1 MNTSTTQD
9 MHKKIKDEVL
19 SCMSKSLIL
28 IVDDN
33 PVNRNVMESI
43 CKSLGYVTL
52 TAVDGF
58 DAFDKLKNLP
68 HLILLDIEMPG
79 MDGKEFLRKFKN
91 SKEGKEVPV
100 LMVTSVDEV
109 ESMIECFKDG
119 ADDYITKPF
128 EPEVLKARIENS
140 LSKYL
145 LHKIEKDLLD
155 KTFSGTIKI
164 LSDVLSTLSP
174 TLFGRTNRIR
184 RIARLLCDELSY
196 SNPWEVEMAS
206 LFSLLGCITLPEEIL
221 DKISQGKIL
230 LPEEKLLYEKH
241 PISGFR
247 LISQIP
253 RLENVAQII
262 LFQNIVTFT
271 QFNILPSEL
280 LRKFTS
286 VPQGAK
292 ILHAA
297 IHYES
302 AQAKAKN
309 RMDLMNLLNPI
320 DYEKEI
326 YTAME
331 RVMFIENGKI
341 MKQISVKELEIGM
354 IFADE
359 VFSLSG
365 NRVASKWMEVSYSI
379 QERLLQI
386 HERVSIKEPIPV
398 YTLKK

>member
-1 MNTSTTQD
+1 
-9 MHKKIKDEVL
+9 
-19 SCMSKSLIL
+19 
-28 IVDDN
+28 
-33 PVNRNVMESI
+33 
-43 CKSLGYVTL
+43 
-52 TAVDGF
+52 
-58 DAFDKLKNLP
+58 
-68 HLILLDIEMPG
+68 
-79 MDGKEFLRKFKN
+79 
-91 SKEGKEVPV
+91 
-100 LMVTSVDEV
+100 
-109 ESMIECFKDG
+109 
-119 ADDYITKPF
+119 
-128 EPEVLKARIENS
+128 
-140 LSKYL
+140 
-145 LHKIEKDLLD
+145 
-155 KTFSGTIKI
+155 
-164 LSDVLSTLSP
+164 
-174 TLFGRTNRIR
+174 
-184 RIARLLCDELSY
+184 
-196 SNPWEVEMAS
+196 MAS

-365 NRVASKWMEVSYSI
+365 NRVASKWIEVSYSI

>member
-1 MNTSTTQD
+1 MIKST
-9 MHKKIKDEVL
+9 
-19 SCMSKSLIL
+19 IL

-33 PVNRNVMESI
+33 PVNRNVMDSI
-43 CKSLGYVTL
+43 CKSLGYLTI

-58 DAFDKLKNLP
+58 DATEKVKSAIP

-79 MDGKEFLRKFKN
+79 MDGKEFLKKFKS
-91 SKEGKEVPV
+91 SKQGKEVPV
-100 LMVTSVDEV
+100 LMVTSVEEV

-145 LHKIEKDLLD
+145 LHKIEKELLD

-174 TLFGRTNRIR
+174 ALFGRANRIR
-184 RIARLLCDELSY
+184 RIARLLCDELAY

-206 LFSLLGCITLPEEIL
+206 LFSLLGCISLPEEIL
-221 DKISQGKIL
+221 DKLSQGKVL
-230 LPEEKLLYEKH
+230 LPDEKSLYEKH
-241 PISGFR
+241 PISGYRF
-247 LISQIP
+247 ISQIP
-253 RLENVAQII
+253 RLENVSQII
-262 LFQNIVTFT
+262 LFQNIVTYS
-271 QFNILPSEL
+271 QFNILPSDL
-280 LRKFTS
+280 LRKFTE
-286 VPQGAK
+286 VPYGAK
-292 ILHAA
+292 ILNAA
-297 IHYES
+297 IHYEI
-302 AQAKAKN
+302 AQAKANN
-309 RMDLMNLLNPI
+309 RMDLMNFINPHE
-320 DYEKEI
+320 YESNI

-341 MKQISVKELEIGM
+341 MKQISVADLEIGM

-359 VFSLSG
+359 IYSNSG

-379 QERLLQI
+379 QERLTQI
-386 HERVSIKEPIPV
+386 HERVGLKEPLPV
-398 YTLKK
+398 YTIKK

>member
-1 MNTSTTQD
+1 MTKST
-9 MHKKIKDEVL
+9 
-19 SCMSKSLIL
+19 IL

-33 PVNRNVMESI
+33 PVNRNMMDSI
-43 CKSLGYVTL
+43 CKSLGYITVTS
-52 TAVDGF
+52 VDGF
-58 DAFDKLKNLP
+58 DATEKVRSTLP

-79 MDGKEFLRKFKN
+79 MDGKEFLKKFK
-91 SKEGKEVPV
+91 STKEGKEIPV
-100 LMVTSVDEV
+100 LMVTSVEEV
-109 ESMIECFKDG
+109 ESMIECFKEG

-145 LHKIEKDLLD
+145 LHKLEKELLD

-174 TLFGRTNRIR
+174 TLFGRANRIR
-184 RIARLLCDELSY
+184 RIAKLLCDELSY
-196 SNPWEVEMAS
+196 SNPWEVEMAA

-230 LPEEKLLYEKH
+230 LPEEKLQYERH
-241 PISGFR
+241 PISGYK
-247 LISQIP
+247 LIAQIP
-253 RLENVAQII
+253 RLEQVAQII

-280 LRKFTS
+280 LRKYTS
-286 VPQGAK
+286 VPYGAK

-297 IHYES
+297 IHYEA
-302 AQAKAKN
+302 AQSKAKN
-309 RMDLMNLLNPI
+309 RMDLMSFINST
-320 DYEKEI
+320 DYEKDI
-326 YTAME
+326 YIAME

-341 MKQISVKELEIGM
+341 MKQITVKELEIGM
-354 IFADE
+354 IFADDI
-359 VFSLSG
+359 FSSSG

-386 HERVSIKEPIPV
+386 HERVSVKEPIPV
-398 YTLKK
+398 YTPKK

>member
-1 MNTSTTQD
+1 MVKYT
-9 MHKKIKDEVL
+9 
-19 SCMSKSLIL
+19 IL

-43 CKSLGYVTL
+43 CKSLGYMTI
-52 TAVDGF
+52 TSVDGY
-58 DAFDKLKNLP
+58 DATEKVKTALP
-68 HLILLDIEMPG
+68 QLILLDIEMPG
-79 MDGKEFLRKFKN
+79 MNGKEFLKKFKS
-91 SKEGKEVPV
+91 SKDGKEVPV
-100 LMVTSVDEV
+100 LMVTSVEEV
-109 ESMIECFKDG
+109 DSMIECFKDG

-145 LHKIEKDLLD
+145 LHKIEKELLD
-155 KTFSGTIKI
+155 RTFSGTIKI

-174 TLFGRTNRIR
+174 SLFGRANRIR
-184 RIARLLCDELSY
+184 RIAKLLCDELSY
-196 SNPWEVEMAS
+196 SNPWEVEMAA

-221 DKISQGKIL
+221 EKITQGKIL
-230 LPEEKLLYEKH
+230 LPEEKMQYEKH
-241 PISGFR
+241 PISGYK

-253 RLENVAQII
+253 RLEQVSQII

-286 VPQGAK
+286 VPYGAK
-292 ILHAA
+292 ILNAA

-302 AQAKAKN
+302 AQSKAKN
-309 RMDLMNLLNPI
+309 RMDLMNFINPN
-320 DYEKEI
+320 DYEKDI
-326 YTAME
+326 YTAIE

-341 MKQISVKELEIGM
+341 MKQISIKELEIGM
-354 IFADE
+354 IFADDIYSMSE
-359 VFSLSG
+359 

-379 QERLLQI
+379 QERLSQI
-386 HERVSIKEPIPV
+386 HDKVGIKEPIPV
-398 YTLKK
+398 YTPKK